1 MYCIATL
8 HPDLVEARRPGY
20 RGVFF
25 TRREKRKLIREFYAK
40 RLEIPLCIDHCGAT
54 TCGFVVPEAE
64 RIGRVCDLFNDERGQ
79 LMVKLK
85 LDNTHPAYARINRGM
100 EIHKELWG
108 VSVWIDY
115 YSTGRK
121 ALTHVALTTD
131 PLFAA
136 HGTWIHGY
144 GLEEYKLDRAVARH
158 FYQEGRGQCF
168 AAPDYQRRLTGIL
181 SVLLF
186 FDPAARTHLT
196 QIAT

>member
-8 HPDLVEARRPGY
+8 HPDLVEARRPDY
-20 RGVFF
+20 RGAFF
-25 TRREKRKLIREFYAK
+25 TQEEKRRLIREFYEK

-64 RIGRVCDLFNDERGQ
+64 RIGRVCDLFNDEKGQ

-85 LDNTHPAYARINRGM
+85 LDNSHHAYARINRG
-100 EIHKELWG
+100 IDLHKELWG

-115 YSTGRK
+115 YDTGRK

-136 HGTWIHGY
+136 HGTWLHQR
-144 GLEEYKLDRAVARH
+144 GLEDHVMDRHILRH
-158 FYQEGRGQCF
+158 FYKQGRGQCYT
-168 AAPDYQRRLTGIL
+168 APDYQHRLAGIVLIL
-181 SVLLF
+181 SSAF
-186 FDPAARTHLT
+186 FDPCSCTHF
-196 QIAT
+196 